1 MYIRRITI
9 LSAHGRFEIK
19 ETNGQ
24 ATRIA
29 HKNLFLMFGIS
40 ETLHPIHLLLKPEEN
55 TRPIEVR
62 AVADAM
68 EQADK
73 LRLVADMVLHEVIE
87 TKSDQNAQCQHD
99 IQLDIDRAANHVAN
113 PPT

>member
-1 MYIRRITI
+1 M
-9 LSAHGRFEIK
+9 E
-19 ETNGQ
+19 
-24 ATRIA
+24 
-29 HKNLFLMFGIS
+29 
-40 ETLHPIHLLLKPEEN
+40 LHPVHLLLKPEEN